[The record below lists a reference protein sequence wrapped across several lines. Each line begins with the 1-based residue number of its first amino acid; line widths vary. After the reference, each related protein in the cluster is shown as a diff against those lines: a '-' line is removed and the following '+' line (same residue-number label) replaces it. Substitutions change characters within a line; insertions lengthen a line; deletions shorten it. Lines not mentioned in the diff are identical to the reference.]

1 MHVPADS
8 IEYGKIHFEIISLLE
23 AARRHAVRSVNALMT
38 ATYWEIGRRI
48 VEYEQGGSE
57 RAGYGDAL
65 IQRLSHDLCNRFG
78 RGFGRQNLQQMRL
91 FYKAW
96 PCATISQTPSGKLPV
111 LSTDIIA
118 LATGFPLP

>member
-8 IEYGKIHFEIISLLE
+8 TEYGKFHSEIISLLE
-23 AARRHAVRSVNALMT
+23 AARRHTVRSVNALMT

-65 IQRLSHDLCNRFG
+65 IQRLLHDLCNRFG

-96 PCATISQTPSGKLPV
+96 PCATISQTLSGKSPV
-111 LSTDIIA
+111 LSTE
-118 LATGFPLP
+118 